1 MVLKRRI
8 NETWP
13 ATYDRSP
20 RIIAKRRYS
29 MAIQQ
34 YIQSLDRA
42 DRNQEYTP
50 ISKQQWDFD
59 YLDGPF
65 D

>member
-1 MVLKRRI
+1 
-8 NETWP
+8 
-13 ATYDRSP
+13 
-20 RIIAKRRYS
+20 